1 MQTIYFITG
10 LGASNRSFHFL
21 NTSFCNAVFIDL
33 PPIEQGEKLEVY
45 AMKVR
50 RLIPD
55 EHPTVV
61 GLSFG
66 GMLAVE
72 MAKKDPLMRVVI
84 ISSIRC
90 SQQFPGYM
98 RLGIYLPLYRW
109 MPGSWQKRCKN
120 IFQGIIGRTNGV
132 EYKEVQD
139 LILKESNPKVTAAII
154 DMILRWKSEIIPPNI
169 IHIHG
174 TADRTLPY
182 RKVKADYAIAGGTHL
197 MIMDRAEEIS
207 EILRKVI
214 VGNQNEFTICTASLF
229 KSNLNTRMKL

>member
-1 MQTIYFITG
+1 MQTVYFITG

-21 NTSFCNAVFIDL
+21 DVSFCNAVFIEL
-33 PPIEQGEKLEVY
+33 PKIDSGERLENY
-45 AMKVR
+45 ACKVR

-55 EHPTVV
+55 EHPTIV

-72 MAKKDPLMRVVI
+72 MAKMDPLAQVII

-90 SQQFPGYM
+90 SRQFPAYM
-98 RLGIYLPLYRW
+98 RLGIYLPLHRW
-109 MPGSWQKRCKN
+109 MPGSWQKQCKN
-120 IFQGIIGRTNGV
+120 IFQGIIGRTKG
-132 EYKEVQD
+132 EAYKAVQD
-139 LILKESNPKVTAAII
+139 LILKESDPKITAAII
-154 DMILRWKSEIIPPNI
+154 DMILRWKSETIPSNV

-182 RKVKADYAIAGGTHL
+182 RKVKADYTIAGGTHL

-207 EILRKVI
+207 VIIRKII
-214 VGNQNEFTICTASLF
+214 VDGQDKIIVKQKL
-229 KSNLNTRMKL
+229 SNHSSMK